1 MCVCVCVCVCVEVG
15 CGRWGIEVR
24 CGRWGVG
31 GGVWWGGGGG
41 GYVSVQLTHTVS
53 LVPVHLVCHWN
64 DTDCEEV
71 ARGVEKHQ
79 SRELQQPPAPLLLGV
94 PVYGIQHSPGDLGAT
109 SSCGTL
115 HTAHCEFNTQGLLEC
130 SHVSDY
136 GD

>member
-1 MCVCVCVCVCVEVG
+1 MEGGVWEVG
-15 CGRWGIEVR
+15 CGR
-24 CGRWGVG
+24 
-31 GGVWWGGGGG
+31 G
-41 GYVSVQLTHTVS
+41 GYVSVHVCRAETLQLTYTVS
-53 LVPVHLVCHWN
+53 LVPAHLVCHWN

-71 ARGVEKHQ
+71 ARGIEKHQ

-94 PVYGIQHSPGDLGAT
+94 PVHGIQHSPGGLGAT

-136 GD
+136 RD